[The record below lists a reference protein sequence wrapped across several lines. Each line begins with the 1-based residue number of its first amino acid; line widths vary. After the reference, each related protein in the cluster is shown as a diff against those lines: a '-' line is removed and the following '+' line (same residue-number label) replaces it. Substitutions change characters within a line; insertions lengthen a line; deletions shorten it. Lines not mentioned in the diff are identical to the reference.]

1 MRRLRHPPAQTT
13 CRTPA
18 SAGKPALV
26 PLSVRLAR
34 GRRPRGC
41 RAPARRVLGRRVRYV
56 IGSEAGQ
63 VDGMRWRRAPR
74 IARDR

>member
-1 MRRLRHPPAQTT
+1 MGT
-13 CRTPA
+13 
-18 SAGKPALV
+18 GKPGTV
-26 PLSVRLAR
+26 PLTVRLAR

-63 VDGMRWRRAPR
+63 VNGMRWRRAPR
-74 IARDR
+74 VARDR